1 MKPFLKHVSK
11 TIVNSSCYI
20 TPNIA
25 WLWMGGTGW
34 HVTNS
39 RLSNIS
45 LLVWIRVLALLTHSE
60 EIYWQVKSWH
70 TEVSGDCIT
79 HWAVQDV
86 LEIVTSPGL
95 ALRVQCRAMV
105 LLLSPAWPYSLLNRI
120 KETCTA
126 VDKTTHS
133 LWKQTRA
140 LLNDLGLMN
149 ISEGKAA
156 DIGFF
161 LFQFEDQGSK
171 PWSISHS
178 STWPLTPTRKKFLVK
193 KSYHQNSAGKNN
205 LNSI

>member
-20 TPNIA
+20 TPNTA

-39 RLSNIS
+39 RLSKIS
-45 LLVWIRVLALLTHSE
+45 LLVRIRVLALLTHSE

-133 LWKQTRA
+133 LWKHPQTRA

-149 ISEGKAA
+149 TSEGKAA
-156 DIGFF
+156 DIVFF
-161 LFQFEDQGSK
+161 FFPVWWPGIKTLIHFTFVNLTSN
-171 PWSISHS
+171 SH
-178 STWPLTPTRKKFLVK
+178 
-193 KSYHQNSAGKNN
+193 
-205 LNSI
+205 

>member
-1 MKPFLKHVSK
+1 MIQAECHPSINTSPLSHLLHADTFLPLKGQVLNKQLNSLKHEQLESSLNTGPTQFKWLSNFMKPFLKHISK

-45 LLVWIRVLALLTHSE
+45 LLLWIRVLALLTHSE

-95 ALRVQCRAMV
+95 ALRVQCRTMV

-120 KETCTA
+120 K
-126 VDKTTHS
+126 
-133 LWKQTRA
+133 
-140 LLNDLGLMN
+140 
-149 ISEGKAA
+149 
-156 DIGFF
+156 
-161 LFQFEDQGSK
+161 
-171 PWSISHS
+171 
-178 STWPLTPTRKKFLVK
+178 
-193 KSYHQNSAGKNN
+193 
-205 LNSI
+205 

>member
-25 WLWMGGTGW
+25 WLWMGGAGW

-39 RLSNIS
+39 RLSKIS

-95 ALRVQCRAMV
+95 ALC
-105 LLLSPAWPYSLLNRI
+105 
-120 KETCTA
+120 
-126 VDKTTHS
+126 
-133 LWKQTRA
+133 
-140 LLNDLGLMN
+140 
-149 ISEGKAA
+149 
-156 DIGFF
+156 
-161 LFQFEDQGSK
+161 
-171 PWSISHS
+171 
-178 STWPLTPTRKKFLVK
+178 
-193 KSYHQNSAGKNN
+193 SAGLWCCCSAQLDLTACWIESKKPVHLWIKLHTHYGNIHK
-205 LNSI
+205 LEHCWMTLD